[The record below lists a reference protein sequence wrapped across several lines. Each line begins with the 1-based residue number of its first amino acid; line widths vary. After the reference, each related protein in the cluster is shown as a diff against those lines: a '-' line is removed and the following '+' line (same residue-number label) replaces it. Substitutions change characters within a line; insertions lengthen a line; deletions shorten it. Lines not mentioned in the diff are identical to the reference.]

1 MAQPLHPRVR
11 SRNMSAKP
19 NLPKKSV
26 EYPDQTSGSKLAAEA
41 RKLGN
46 ELTESQREELFK
58 RGMQVIYGGS
68 GDKETA
74 RARH

>member
-1 MAQPLHPRVR
+1 MKTNAHK
-11 SRNMSAKP
+11 AK
-19 NLPKKSV
+19 KDV
-26 EYPDQTSGSKLAAEA
+26 EYPDQTAGSKLAAEA
-41 RKLGN
+41 RTAANGLSESERD
-46 ELTESQREELFK
+46 ELLK

>member
-1 MAQPLHPRVR
+1 MNTKAQKV
-11 SRNMSAKP
+11 
-19 NLPKKSV
+19 KKV
-26 EYPDQTSGSKLAAEA
+26 ADYPDQTAGSKLAAEA
-41 RKLGN
+41 RTAANGLSDS
-46 ELTESQREELFK
+46 ERDELFK